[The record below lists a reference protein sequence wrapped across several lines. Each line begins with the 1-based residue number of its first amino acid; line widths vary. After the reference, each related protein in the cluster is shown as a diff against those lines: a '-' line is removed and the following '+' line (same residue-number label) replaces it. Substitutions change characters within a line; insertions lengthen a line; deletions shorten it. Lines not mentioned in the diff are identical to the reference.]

1 MTTSYLFYGDRQD
14 GPEGLLAMTTSTS
27 NLSGRLGSQDMR
39 SPLLTYYIMG
49 TGKTA
54 LKGCLL

>member
-27 NLSGRLGSQDMR
+27 NSNYLHEYG
-39 SPLLTYYIMG
+39 
-49 TGKTA
+49 
-54 LKGCLL
+54 